1 MSGGGGSVPR
11 RRVPVVETK
20 AEKFRRLADYRVN
33 LILDDLR
40 KLGSLSNRNHYE
52 YSDGEIKVI
61 FDTLEGALQDTKRLF
76 TGRPRHEF
84 RL

>member
-1 MSGGGGSVPR
+1 MPR

-20 AEKFRRLADYRVN
+20 EEKFRRLADYRVN

-40 KLGSLSNRNHYE
+40 KIGSLSNRNHYE
-52 YSDGEIKVI
+52 YSEEQIKAI

-76 TGRPRHEF
+76 MGRQRPDF